1 MICLVSFINFDDV
14 DPENIHTPPMDNMCT
29 ASHSPQ
35 KNRERFPL
43 PDFFKGGVAVH
54 RLPITDVTKILCC
67 RLNTTSRQGI
77 KWQGISF
84 GSIFLLFS
92 YESSQGPHA

>member
-1 MICLVSFINFDDV
+1 MYPLFDDV
-14 DPENIHTPPMDNMCT
+14 DPENIHTPPMDNMYT

-35 KNRERFPL
+35 KTESGSL
-43 PDFFKGGVAVH
+43 SPDFFKGGVAVH

-92 YESSQGPHA
+92 HENNRGPHA